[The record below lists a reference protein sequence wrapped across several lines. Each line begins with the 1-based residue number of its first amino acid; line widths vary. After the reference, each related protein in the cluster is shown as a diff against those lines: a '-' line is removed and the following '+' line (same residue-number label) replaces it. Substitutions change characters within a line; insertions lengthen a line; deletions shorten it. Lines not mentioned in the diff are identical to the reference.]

1 MKAVI
6 ATQLQ
11 YGRALDRTGANGCKY
26 WDDLVELLKLGPSDE
41 ATAMDKARNWFS
53 ALLSKHQKYPTRAV
67 EQLIGEAMEEFDL
80 SNPKAR
86 QAYREAQ
93 KRTGNYGW
101 SETRRPPKNILQV
114 RAERAKPEN
123 ALLH

>member
-11 YGRALDRTGANGCKY
+11 YGRALDRTGANGCTHRAA
-26 WDDLVELLKLGPSDE
+26 LVELLKLGPSDQ
-41 ATAMDKARNWFS
+41 ATAMDKARNWLS
-53 ALLSKHQKYPTRAV
+53 ALLNKHQKYPPRPV
-67 EQLIGEAMEEFDL
+67 EQLIEKAIEEFNL
-80 SNPKAR
+80 SKPRAR

-101 SETRRPPKNILQV
+101 SKTRRPPKNILQV
-114 RAERAKPEN
+114 RAQGAKPEKV
-123 ALLH
+123 ALH